1 MTKDEL
7 SGLLVSDTRIFNRK
21 GWTIIGSIF
30 LVLLLLLTNPSQDK
44 HKLALK
50 DKFVSSITK
59 ELEEQKQKTGMEGL
73 QSVVATIFID
83 NMVDKTVT
91 SENWLLFST
100 TKITVEGNE
109 KTIGFGILGHVYLSS
124 KIDEALNEGLK

>member
-1 MTKDEL
+1 L
-7 SGLLVSDTRIFNRK
+7 F
-21 GWTIIGSIF
+21 
-30 LVLLLLLTNPSQDK
+30 TNPSQDE

-50 DKFVSSITK
+50 DKFVVSITK
-59 ELEEQKQKTGMEGL
+59 ELEKQKQKTGMEGL
-73 QSVVATIFID
+73 QSVVATMFID

-100 TKITVEGNE
+100 TKITIEGNE

-124 KIDEALNEGLK
+124 SIDEALNEGLK